1 MYPSDYTVEFSYTD
15 EDGAEST
22 PIIVEFTIVGKQMLD
37 VNVLDFT
44 DNRYENVLIYEFDQ
58 NEYDFFQQTCENN
71 EVMEIVDYDI
81 FDVSMD
87 VKSQH
92 AYYCSIFD
100 ENDVTE
106 INN

>member
-1 MYPSDYTVEFSYTD
+1 
-15 EDGAEST
+15 
-22 PIIVEFTIVGKQMLD
+22 
-37 VNVLDFT
+37 
-44 DNRYENVLIYEFDQ
+44 
-58 NEYDFFQQTCENN
+58 FQQTCENN